1 MSKAEGKR
9 GRKVMQQETIG
20 EETFG
25 EKVARLR
32 KEKQMTQAKLA
43 AIMHVTDKAVSKWEC
58 DVAYPDITSLPLL
71 ATSLGITVDELL
83 LKTTKARK
91 SFQPRSF
98 LGILL
103 SAIIVLLSVFQITT
117 ARFNHME
124 WIYDCIQLL
133 VLGGVIW
140 SFQKRTWLESSM
152 DFIYKVF
159 VISVGISLVIWAL
172 LEEQG
177 GSFLILAGS
186 SIALFGAR
194 LLCLPVSKTNA
205 QKPEQIA
212 D

>member
-1 MSKAEGKR
+1 M
-9 GRKVMQQETIG
+9 QETVG

-71 ATSLGITVDELL
+71 AASLGITVDELL
-83 LKTTKARK
+83 FKTTTARK
-91 SFQPRSF
+91 LYQPRKF

-103 SAIIVLLSVFQITT
+103 SASIVLLSVFQITT
-117 ARFNHME
+117 ARLNYQE
-124 WIYDCIQLL
+124 WVIDCIQLL
-133 VLGGVIW
+133 VLGGVVW

-152 DFIYKVF
+152 DFIYKIF
-159 VISVGISLVIWAL
+159 VIFVVIFLVIWAI

-177 GSFLILAGS
+177 GSFLIVAGS

-194 LLCLPVSKTNA
+194 LLCLPVSRTNA
-205 QKPEQIA
+205 QKPEPIA

>member
-1 MSKAEGKR
+1 
-9 GRKVMQQETIG
+9 MQQETVG

-71 ATSLGITVDELL
+71 AASLGITVDELL

-91 SFQPRSF
+91 LFQPRKF

-103 SAIIVLLSVFQITT
+103 SAIIVLLSVFQIAT
-117 ARFNHME
+117 ARLNHVE
-124 WIYDCIQLL
+124 WIIDCIQLL

-140 SFQKRTWLESSM
+140 SFQKRTWFESSM
-152 DFIYKVF
+152 DFIYKIF
-159 VISVGISLVIWAL
+159 VIFIGVSLVIWAL

-194 LLCLPVSKTNA
+194 LLCLPVSRANA
-205 QKPEQIA
+205 QKSEPIA